1 MALGHLV
8 MSCGNLVF
16 IDLIEHLLTEL
27 GRNDSMSTTRTYIQ
41 CTAAISRQA
50 GHRIGEY
57 LEKIIPLVVKFCN
70 VDDDELR
77 EYCIQAFESFVRR
90 YRRRSTASVQERTRS
105 PRSVCPQVSQG
116 GVPPRALRHLH
127 LPALP
132 DLRPQLQL

>member
-16 IDLIEHLLTEL
+16 IDLIEHLLAEL

-90 YRRRSTASVQERTRS
+90 YPPTPPPHRPA
-105 PRSVCPQVSQG
+105 G
-116 GVPPRALRHLH
+116 GVSHRLCVLAGVPRRCTPTCPPSSPSAC
-127 LPALP
+127 AT
-132 DLRPQLQL
+132 

>member
-16 IDLIEHLLTEL
+16 IDLIEHLLAEL
-27 GRNDSMSTTRTYIQ
+27 GRNDNMSTTRTYIQ

-90 YRRRSTASVQERTRS
+90 YGAAVPPPSARGRV
-105 PRSVCPQVSQG
+105 PPSVCSQVSQG
-116 GVPPRALRHLH
+116 SLPPRARRHRHLS
-127 LPALP
+127 ALP

>member
-16 IDLIEHLLTEL
+16 IDLIEHLLAEL

-90 YRRRSTASVQERTRS
+90 YRPPS
-105 PRSVCPQVSQG
+105 P
-116 GVPPRALRHLH
+116 
-127 LPALP
+127 
-132 DLRPQLQL
+132 

>member
-90 YRRRSTASVQERTRS
+90 YRRRTAAVL
-105 PRSVCPQVSQG
+105 QG
-116 GVPPRALRHLH
+116 GVCHSLC
-127 LPALP
+127 LPAGVP
-132 DLRPQLQL
+132 RKSTPTCPPSSPSACAT